1 MRAALLSLLLVAGAA
16 EAAPGRAEA
25 PLTEARVRAFVQR
38 QERAWNAGDL
48 AAYFALY
55 TTDARFTD
63 QARTGDRLIPYGTS
77 TAAQARAQAKRF
89 LAGAKVRETGQV
101 LRVDIAPDGRSARV
115 LAREV
120 SVIATPARTRRSC
133 AERVQTVVLV
143 GGQLRSTGQTDT
155 VVRCPR

>member
-1 MRAALLSLLLVAGAA
+1 MRAAALALLLLAGSAQ
-16 EAAPGRAEA
+16 AAPV
-25 PLTEARVRAFVQR
+25 LTDPQVRAFVQR
-38 QERAWNAGDL
+38 QEKAWNAGDL

-55 TTDARFTD
+55 TPQARFTD
-63 QARTGDRLIPYGTS
+63 QARTAAGKVVPYGSS
-77 TAAQARAQAKRF
+77 TAAEARAQATRF
-89 LAGAKVRETGQV
+89 LATSKVRESGQV

-120 SVIATPARTRRSC
+120 SVITTPARTRRSC

-143 GGQLRSTGQTDT
+143 GAALRSTGQTDT